1 MAESSRKIYTR
12 FGDRGQTKLLSGE
25 TAAKDDL
32 RVDTYGTLDEL
43 QSHLGMA
50 RSLVQEETVRSILHA
65 VQKDLFIAGAEL
77 ASTPQRL
84 SRLENR
90 LEAKDIS
97 KLEHWIDQMT
107 DQYGMPGG
115 FVIPGDSPA
124 SAALHVARSVCRRA
138 ERLIVRLS
146 HSTRSYG
153 DLIIYINRL
162 SDLLFVLAWSTAL
175 TAAIEDVLDAWPAP

>member
-1 MAESSRKIYTR
+1 MAEISRKIYTR

-50 RSLVQEETVRSILHA
+50 RSLVQEETVRSILYA
-65 VQKDLFIAGAEL
+65 IQKDLFIAGAEL

-90 LEAKDIS
+90 LDAKSIS
-97 KLEHWIDQMT
+97 KVEHWIDQMT
-107 DQYGMPGG
+107 DQYGLPGG
-115 FVIPGDSPA
+115 FIIPGDSRE
-124 SAALHVARSVCRRA
+124 SAALHVARSVCRRV
-138 ERLIVRLS
+138 ERMIVRLNR
-146 HSTRSYG
+146 TTGTYR
-153 DLIIYINRL
+153 DAIVYINRL
-162 SDLLFVLAWSTAL
+162 SDLLFVLAWAATVR
-175 TAAIEDVLDAWPAP
+175 AAIDEVLDAWPAR